1 VLKMKLGG
9 VVVLGT
15 RSGCFR
21 RALAVARKQRRR
33 GFELRAAVGLAR
45 LLSDRGRRDEAR
57 DLLATLYGW
66 FTEGFDTPHVK
77 EAEALLVTLDQ

>member
-1 VLKMKLGG
+1 L
-9 VVVLGT
+9 
-15 RSGCFR
+15 CW
-21 RALAVARKQRRR
+21 AR
-33 GFELRAAVGLAR
+33 GAAVSAGLSPSRASNEGGGSSCAPPSLAR